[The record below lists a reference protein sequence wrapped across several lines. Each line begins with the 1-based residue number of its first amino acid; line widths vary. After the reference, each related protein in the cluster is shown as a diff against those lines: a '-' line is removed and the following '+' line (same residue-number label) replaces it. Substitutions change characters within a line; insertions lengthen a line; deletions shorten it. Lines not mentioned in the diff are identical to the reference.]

1 MAVSKEKIQALLIEK
16 KMTYAKLAD
25 ESKVSKAQISRIMNA
40 DSDSKIR
47 TDTLGK
53 IAKALNVDYKEL
65 LADEK
70 GSEN

>member
-65 LADEK
+65 WADEK